1 MVDMR
6 LLHLDALPGDA
17 EPEPVLVLAMDG
29 WTDAGSGGSLAADA
43 LRDAF
48 PTQRLGAFSSDDLYD
63 YRDRR
68 PLLSIDHGD
77 LGDPEWPELVVD
89 LVTPPAGPPLVLITG
104 GEPDFAWQA
113 VGADLA
119 ELADMLGIERYVGL
133 GSVPG
138 PIPHTRAVQLI
149 CTSNDPELLERLG
162 RPHEQVVVPASC
174 QVVLETMLRDAG
186 ATTLGLWAR
195 VPHYVAGEY
204 PEAARALLEQ
214 LSSHL
219 GTPVDLSVFDQEIV
233 ENRERLDLAAEGS
246 DEVTDHIR
254 QLEELFDAEQASE
267 EADGGPRGQG
277 APLPGSHGGPLPS
290 GDEIAA
296 EVERFLRGRRD

>member
-1 MVDMR
+1 MR
-6 LLHLDALPGDA
+6 LLHLDALPGETD
-17 EPEPVLVLAMDG
+17 PEPVLVLAMDG
-29 WTDAGSGGSLAADA
+29 WTDAGSGGSLAANA

-48 PTQRLGAFSSDDLYD
+48 PTRRLGSFDSDDLYD

-68 PLLSIDHGD
+68 PLLSIDRGT
-77 LGDPEWPELVVD
+77 LGSPEWPELVVD
-89 LVTPPAGPPLVLITG
+89 LVTPPAGPPLVLVTG
-104 GEPDFAWQA
+104 GEPDFSWRAL
-113 VGADLA
+113 GEDLV
-119 ELADMLGIERYVGL
+119 ELADMISARRYVGL

-138 PIPHTRAVQLI
+138 PIPHTRTVQLI
-149 CTSNDPELLERLG
+149 CTSSDPDLLDRLG
-162 RPHEQVVVPASC
+162 RPHEQAIVPASC
-174 QVVLETMLRDAG
+174 QVVIETVLRDAG
-186 ATTLGLWAR
+186 ASTLGLWAR

-219 GTPVDLSVFDQEIV
+219 GTPADLSVFDDDIA

-254 QLEELFDAEQASE
+254 QLEEIFDAEQAR
-267 EADGGPRGQG
+267 GGSDDHEG

>member
-1 MVDMR
+1 MR

-17 EPEPVLVLAMDG
+17 EPSPVLVIAMDG
-29 WTDAGSGGSLAADA
+29 WTDAGSGGSLAAKA

-48 PTQRLGAFSSDDLYD
+48 PTRRLGAFASDDLYD

-68 PLLSIDHGD
+68 PLLSIDRGT
-77 LGDPEWPELVVD
+77 LGSPEWPELVVD
-89 LVTPPAGPPLVLITG
+89 LVTPPAGPPLILITG
-104 GEPDFAWQA
+104 GEPDFSWQA
-113 VGADLA
+113 VGEDLV
-119 ELADMLGIERYVGL
+119 ELADVVDARQYVGL

-138 PIPHTRAVQLI
+138 PIPHTRSVQLI
-149 CTSNDPELLERLG
+149 CTANDAELLDRLG
-162 RPHEQVVVPASC
+162 RPHEQAIVPASC
-174 QVVLETMLRDAG
+174 QVVLETLLSDAG

-204 PEAARALLEQ
+204 PEAARALLGQ

-219 GTPVDLSVFDQEIV
+219 GTPADLSVFDDDIA

-246 DEVTDHIR
+246 EEVTDHIR
-254 QLEELFDAEQASE
+254 QLEEIFDAEQARE
-267 EADGGPRGQG
+267 GPGDQEG

-296 EVERFLRGRRD
+296 EVERFLRGRPD